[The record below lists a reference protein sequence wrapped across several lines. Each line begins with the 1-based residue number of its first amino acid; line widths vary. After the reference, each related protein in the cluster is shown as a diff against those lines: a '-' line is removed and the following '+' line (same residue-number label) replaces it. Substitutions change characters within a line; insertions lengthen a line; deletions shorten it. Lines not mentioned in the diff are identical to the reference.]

1 MEIRRTGFAG
11 PRRIFAEVSL
21 PSGSKNSFLTDLPP
35 GSIEDA
41 TGKSA
46 RGWHWR
52 GKNSPANR
60 FTHSCV
66 NLAIMENMVDILPER
81 WYNQPKLRQQL
92 PGMMQ
97 RG

>member
-1 MEIRRTGFAG
+1 MQIVGYKQRGYEGGYAPFREIRRTGFAG

-46 RGWHWR
+46 QGV
-52 GKNSPANR
+52 A
-60 FTHSCV
+60 
-66 NLAIMENMVDILPER
+66 LAGEEFP
-81 WYNQPKLRQQL
+81 RQQAHACVSRESSKFS
-92 PGMMQ
+92 G
-97 RG
+97 